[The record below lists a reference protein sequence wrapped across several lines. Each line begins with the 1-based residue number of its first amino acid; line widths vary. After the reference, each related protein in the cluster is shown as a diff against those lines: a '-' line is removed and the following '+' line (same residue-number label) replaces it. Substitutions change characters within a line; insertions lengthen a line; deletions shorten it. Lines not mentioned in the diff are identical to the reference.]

1 MSYKGELKF
10 TTAGDYMN
18 SKKVVAIASD
28 HAGFNLKDIVRDWLR
43 NENYIVD
50 DHGCY
55 SDSSVDYPDFANR
68 VCLDLISKKSDV
80 GILICGTGIGM
91 SMVANRYPQI
101 RAAVCSEIYAA
112 EMTRLHNNAN
122 ILCLG
127 ARIVD
132 ADDTIPIVKTFME
145 TEFMFD
151 RHLKRIEKF
160 SY

>member
-18 SKKVVAIASD
+18 FKKISIASD
-28 HAGFNLKDIVRDWLR
+28 HAGFLLKGVVRDWLI
-43 NENYIVD
+43 NENYTVD
-50 DHGCY
+50 DHGCH
-55 SDSSVDYPDFANR
+55 SNSSVDYPDFANK
-68 VCLDLISKKSDV
+68 VCLDLISKNSDV

-91 SMVANRYPQI
+91 SMAANRYPQI
-101 RAAVCSEIYAA
+101 RAAVCSEIYTA

-122 ILCLG
+122 VLCLG
-127 ARIVD
+127 ARIID
-132 ADDTIPIVKTFME
+132 ADSIIPIVKIFME
-145 TEFMFD
+145 TEFMYD